1 MLHKDKIKDNTNFHS
16 SMMTQGVKLA
26 EVDPI
31 FCKAFNVDY
40 DADRATEI
48 KISSQKT
55 VILDLEFTEYVEQ
68 RAETPEEKKR
78 ARKALRTESTDS
90 DNSAAY
96 RRKMKKVHQ
105 NQKLAEMNADEQ
117 MLARD
122 NLRIKSIAKY
132 KTLREG
138 DMHMFSDIENNLI
151 DLATIKGKAFSDSS
165 IEEKERSVE
174 SDLANRGLANPDA
187 HYGRQSDNS
196 ERVGSVLSQ
205 DCYWQ
210 NLQRKQTTHLDRDR
224 NKLAKNKTY
233 AVQLKT
239 ANAVKKQNIQK
250 FEDFQRKMDA
260 MKKAHEIE
268 VRNLRKTNRKAFLE
282 FFKAKCEHVMQVFKQ
297 EQMYMVEEY
306 FILKWKDNKKQ
317 NYINKQSRLI
327 QIQERIISEMTCFTH
342 DCLDEIFDKVDA
354 KQEKIIKAIR
364 IAGRKFKAEQTND
377 PFKLYQGYIDI
388 VKPIEYDTKINDYI
402 EANEL
407 LKQQLQDSNDK
418 SDAVM
423 SACEQYLKEEEELKA
438 RMAAQEKELKEEKKM
453 RLLDN

>member
-1 MLHKDKIKDNTNFHS
+1 M
-16 SMMTQGVKLA
+16 
-26 EVDPI
+26 
-31 FCKAFNVDY
+31 
-40 DADRATEI
+40 
-48 KISSQKT
+48 
-55 VILDLEFTEYVEQ
+55 LDLEFTEYVEQ

-239 ANAVKKQNIQK
+239 ANAVKKQNI
-250 FEDFQRKMDA
+250 
-260 MKKAHEIE
+260 
-268 VRNLRKTNRKAFLE
+268 
-282 FFKAKCEHVMQVFKQ
+282 
-297 EQMYMVEEY
+297 
-306 FILKWKDNKKQ
+306 
-317 NYINKQSRLI
+317 
-327 QIQERIISEMTCFTH
+327 
-342 DCLDEIFDKVDA
+342 
-354 KQEKIIKAIR
+354 
-364 IAGRKFKAEQTND
+364 
-377 PFKLYQGYIDI
+377 
-388 VKPIEYDTKINDYI
+388 
-402 EANEL
+402 
-407 LKQQLQDSNDK
+407 
-418 SDAVM
+418 
-423 SACEQYLKEEEELKA
+423 
-438 RMAAQEKELKEEKKM
+438 
-453 RLLDN
+453 